1 MNSPKDTSEY
11 GIVELRWREGK
22 DAVKAGMI
30 STD

>member
-1 MNSPKDTSEY
+1 MNSPKNTRES
-11 GIVELRWREGK
+11 GIVELRWGEGK